1 MGVDS
6 SVRAHFVDRG
16 GAAAIRVI
24 PVTEKE
30 LPRLLEQK
38 LGKQAAAGKP
48 WLALNEFRGKPG
60 TVAWLPDARGR
71 PGLVLLGVEGDRD
84 IWSYAAL
91 RQALPV
97 GVYRLDSELSPEA
110 ATRAA
115 LGWALAGYAFTRYK
129 KNEKKRPHLEWPKAA
144 DRAAVGRATESIFL
158 VRDLIN
164 TPAGDMGPAELA
176 DAAKAVARA
185 HGAKF
190 NVVVGEQLL
199 RQNFPAVHAVGRAS
213 SRAPRLIDIA
223 WGTGGPLIAL
233 IGKGV
238 CFDSGGL
245 DLKPANGMLLM
256 KKDMGGGAHV
266 LALAQMIMAAR
277 LPVRLRVLVPAVE
290 NSVSGDAYRPLD
302 VLQTRKG
309 LTVEVGN
316 TDAEGR
322 LILSDALAEASSEK
336 PALMI
341 DFATLTGAARVALGT
356 ELPAMFCNDDATAD
370 ALLRHGLAED
380 DPLWRMPLH
389 KGYRSQL
396 DSPVADLNNVTEG
409 GYAGAI
415 TAALFLQEFVEPGIP
430 WVHID
435 LMAWNVA
442 NRPGRPKGGEAMAL
456 RAVYA
461 LIAEKAAASRSAAKG
476 KTR

>member
-1 MGVDS
+1 M
-6 SVRAHFVDRG
+6 RAHFVDRG

-24 PVTEKE
+24 PVTEKD
-30 LPRLLEQK
+30 LPRLLDQK
-38 LGKQAAAGKP
+38 LGRQAAASKP
-48 WLALNEFRGKPG
+48 WLALSDFRGKPG
-60 TVAWLPDARGR
+60 TVAWLPDGRGR
-71 PGLVLLGVEGDRD
+71 PGTVLLGVDGDRD

-91 RQALPV
+91 RQALPA
-97 GVYRLDSELSPEA
+97 GVYRLDVELPPEA
-110 ATRAA
+110 ATRAS
-115 LGWALAGYAFTRYK
+115 LGWALAGYSFSRYK
-129 KNEKKRPHLEWPKAA
+129 KNAKKRPHLEWPKAA
-144 DRAAVGRATESIFL
+144 DRGAVSRTAEGIFL

-176 DAAKAVARA
+176 EAAKAVAKG

-190 NVVVGEQLL
+190 NVIVGDQLL
-199 RQNFPAVHAVGRAS
+199 RQNFPAIHAVGRAS
-213 SRAPRLIDIA
+213 SRPPRLIDIA
-223 WGTGGPLIAL
+223 WGNSGPLIAL

-245 DLKPANGMLLM
+245 DLKPAGGMLLM

-290 NSVSGDAYRPLD
+290 NSVSGNAFRPLD
-302 VLQTRKG
+302 ILPTRKG

-322 LILSDALAEASSEK
+322 LILCDALAEAAAEK

-356 ELPAMFCNDDATAD
+356 ELPAMFCNDDATAE

-380 DPLWRMPLH
+380 DALWRLPLH

-396 DSPVADLNNVTEG
+396 DSPVADINNVTEG
-409 GYAGAI
+409 GFGGAI

-435 LMAWNVA
+435 LMAWNLA

-461 LIAEKAAASRSAAKG
+461 LIVEKAAASPSSAKG
-476 KTR
+476 KGR